1 MEEDLRQPCL
11 GPDLQ
16 EEYKKPPGS
25 DPQILMGFSPTSRL
39 DCKMKEA
46 EKTLLLSGPRLSSA

>member
-1 MEEDLRQPCL
+1 MEEDLCQPSP
-11 GPDLQ
+11 GPDPR

-25 DPQILMGFSPTSRL
+25 DPQILMGFSPTPRL

-46 EKTLLLSGPRLSSA
+46 EETLLLSGPSLSSA